1 MHKNELLGSQLGR
14 PFHRFHVRQIR
25 EDAVQEIGIC
35 ATRHQHELLVK
46 ELEDTWLSWI
56 LNHIDRVL
64 VVLEGDA
71 RPLDTLCLVLLLLQR
86 EHMLIELLLQ
96 LFVGVVNAEL
106 FERILSEHLEA
117 EDIEQ
122 TNESQLG
129 LSRTF
134 LTRSFRFFLLRICSR

>member
-1 MHKNELLGSQLGR
+1 
-14 PFHRFHVRQIR
+14 
-25 EDAVQEIGIC
+25 
-35 ATRHQHELLVK
+35 
-46 ELEDTWLSWI
+46 
-56 LNHIDRVL
+56 
-64 VVLEGDA
+64 
-71 RPLDTLCLVLLLLQR
+71 
-86 EHMLIELLLQ
+86 MLIELLLQ

-106 FERILSEHLEA
+106 FERILCEHLEA